1 MSEFQSRNYPIKE
14 DMDFQRR
21 SWTVERT
28 GWLILGV
35 IMVAALVGLFG
46 YGPVSKAH
54 LNGNDL
60 KLSYERFQR
69 STKLATYVFRL
80 GGGSAGE
87 RQLTLGPR
95 FQTGYEITSI
105 QPQPLQ
111 STAGPDGLT
120 LKFGATGD
128 NQTVVIW
135 AHPRAY
141 GLVRISVAS
150 GNERHPIWSFV
161 YP

>member
-1 MSEFQSRNYPIKE
+1 MRHLTRVVPERSQDFGVFTTQRSIGKMSEFQSRNYPIKE

-21 SWTVERT
+21 SWTVERA

-35 IMVAALVGLFG
+35 VMVAALVGLFG

-80 GGGSAGE
+80 GGGS
-87 RQLTLGPR
+87 
-95 FQTGYEITSI
+95 
-105 QPQPLQ
+105 
-111 STAGPDGLT
+111 
-120 LKFGATGD
+120 
-128 NQTVVIW
+128 
-135 AHPRAY
+135 
-141 GLVRISVAS
+141 
-150 GNERHPIWSFV
+150 
-161 YP
+161 